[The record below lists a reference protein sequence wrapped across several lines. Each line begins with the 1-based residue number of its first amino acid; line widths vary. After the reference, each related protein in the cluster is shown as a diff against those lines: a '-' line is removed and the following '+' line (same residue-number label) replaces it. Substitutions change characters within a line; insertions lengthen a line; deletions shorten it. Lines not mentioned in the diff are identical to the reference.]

1 MCLDKTESTIQYS
14 TSTSEGTGIDA
25 MCSDKS
31 ESMTQHS
38 TSTSEVTSKDNYKIS
53 ISE

>member
-14 TSTSEGTGIDA
+14 TSTSEGTGIDV

-31 ESMTQHS
+31 ESMTQNS
-38 TSTSEVTSKDNYKIS
+38 TSTCEVTSKDNYNIY